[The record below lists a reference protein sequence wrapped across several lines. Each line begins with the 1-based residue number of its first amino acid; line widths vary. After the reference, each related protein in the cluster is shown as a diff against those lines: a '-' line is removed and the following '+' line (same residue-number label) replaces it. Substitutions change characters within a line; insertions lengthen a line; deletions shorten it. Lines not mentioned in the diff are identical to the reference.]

1 MCQERLDL
9 DLPLSVQPND
19 GIEEIVS
26 ACLHKFPGVEADL
39 ARRRVRIFLK
49 NSRKGKRKPSTGQ
62 QTLWFTISCVGLF
75 FSGLGRKSK
84 ICIKSQVSWANSQTK
99 MGRSHKV
106 PKRARRISLL
116 IILIFMEL
124 TDKGLNDDP
133 DDVYHPPPR
142 KRRGRKRGGGGD
154 PDLPPS
160 QWSVL
165 SLTEFLNYN
174 CPACDFKCKD
184 QAKFLEHAY
193 ETHVD
198 SVKYLCSGMTSLA
211 HF

>member
-1 MCQERLDL
+1 M
-9 DLPLSVQPND
+9 
-19 GIEEIVS
+19 
-26 ACLHKFPGVEADL
+26 
-39 ARRRVRIFLK
+39 IFH
-49 NSRKGKRKPSTGQ
+49 
-62 QTLWFTISCVGLF
+62 FLF
-75 FSGLGRKSK
+75 SLFS
-84 ICIKSQVSWANSQTK
+84 WN
-99 MGRSHKV
+99 
-106 PKRARRISLL
+106 
-116 IILIFMEL
+116 F
-124 TDKGLNDDP
+124 TDKGLDDDP

-142 KRRGRKRGGGGD
+142 KRRQRKRGGGD

-198 SVKYLCSGMTSLA
+198 SVKYLCSGMTTRSFLA
-211 HF
+211 LMTQELVFFNSIENSRNLSE